1 MTRNSLNTETKNQKT
16 DSFRHDL
23 RTHLSAIVSLTDL
36 IRASSDPDKTA
47 ALINALHFAASN
59 AMAMVEGGSEI
70 HKPSQQ
76 DEISLTRWLS
86 EFEGLAGVLAN
97 AHDTRFSLSVDP
109 ALEASNP
116 PTPAPVYL
124 HRTLMLLLDNALKYA
139 PGAEITLNASLE
151 QRSPERSML
160 LISLCDTGPGFGSD
174 TPDLL
179 FEPYHRGAGHD
190 AVDGK
195 GLGLWSARHILSGLG
210 GSITATENQ
219 PHGAR
224 FDIRLPIE
232 NRHETQALPAGS
244 TAQPEQERPPH
255 DEATILIVDDNRT
268 NLLILGEL
276 LKALGYL
283 PVAAQ
288 TGAEALA
295 LLAETPPDLAIFDIH
310 MEDMSGW
317 ELLERLK
324 AIPGLAALP
333 VLAISADEPPKD
345 IAPFRDWIRRP
356 IQPKELYA
364 LIEGALA
371 EELTA

>member
-1 MTRNSLNTETKNQKT
+1 M
-16 DSFRHDL
+16 
-23 RTHLSAIVSLTDL
+23 SLTDL

-47 ALINALHFAASN
+47 ALIDALHFAASN

-76 DEISLTRWLS
+76 DEISLVRWLS

-97 AHDTRFSLSVDP
+97 AHGTRFSLSVDP
-109 ALEASNP
+109 ALEATNP
-116 PTPAPVYL
+116 PAPAPVYL

-139 PGAEITLNASLE
+139 PGAEITLNTAM
-151 QRSPERSML
+151 ERHGSEPSML
-160 LISLCDTGPGFGSD
+160 LLSLCDTGPGFGSD

-210 GSITATENQ
+210 GNITATANH

-232 NRHETQALPAGS
+232 SRNEKKGLPTGS
-244 TAQPEQERPPH
+244 IGQPEEEHPH
-255 DEATILIVDDNRT
+255 HDGATILIVDDNRT

-295 LLAETPPDLAIFDIH
+295 LLAETPLDLAIFDIH

-317 ELLERLK
+317 DLLDRVK
-324 AIPGLAALP
+324 AIPGFAALP
-333 VLAISADEPPKD
+333 VFAISADEPPKD

-356 IQPKELYA
+356 IQPKELYT

-371 EELTA
+371 EELPA